1 MKVDNPIVSFNDEK
15 LIIVDENDNVL
26 EYKNKEST
34 HEGDGILHRAFSL
47 FIFNDKKELLIQ
59 QRSQQKPLWPLFW
72 ANSVCSHPRKG
83 EDYDTAI
90 HRRLKEELGIT
101 TPLTFLFRFQYQ
113 ARFGHE
119 GSENELCSVY
129 IGKSND
135 KIVANGNEIAKWKF
149 INLKQLEIEITEN
162 PDKFTPWFKIEL
174 KKIRSRFMHEIENLY
189 VKI

>member
-1 MKVDNPIVSFNDEK
+1 MKVNNSIVSFDDEK
-15 LIIVDENDNVL
+15 LILVDGNDNTL
-26 EYKNKEST
+26 GYKSKESA
-34 HEGDGILHRAFSL
+34 HKGDGILHRAFSL

-59 QRSQQKPLWPLFW
+59 KRSQQKPLWPMFW

-90 HRRLKEELGIT
+90 HRRLIEELGIT

-113 ARFGHE
+113 ARFDHKR
-119 GSENELCSVY
+119 SENELCSVY

-149 INLKQLEIEITEN
+149 INLKQLELEITEN
-162 PDKFTPWFKIEL
+162 PTKFTPWFKIEL
-174 KKIRSRFMHEIENLY
+174 KKIRSVFMHEIENL
-189 VKI
+189 